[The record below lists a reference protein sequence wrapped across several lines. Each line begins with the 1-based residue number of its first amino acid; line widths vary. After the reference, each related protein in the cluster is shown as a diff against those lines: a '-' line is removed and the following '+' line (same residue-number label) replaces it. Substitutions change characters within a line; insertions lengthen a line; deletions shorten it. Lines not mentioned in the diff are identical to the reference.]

1 MLLSRNGISWEERKS
16 PRRSMT
22 GGELDPKGAGAAMK
36 SAMRSRKVQQLK
48 REIPLY
54 IMLMP
59 AVVILLV
66 YAYGPMIGNVIA
78 FQRFLPG
85 RGLFGSEFI
94 GLEENFIYVFKM
106 PTYMER
112 YI

>member
-1 MLLSRNGISWEERKS
+1 M
-16 PRRSMT
+16 
-22 GGELDPKGAGAAMK
+22 GELDPKGAGAAMK

-59 AVVILLV
+59 AVVIMLV

-85 RGLFGSEFI
+85 GLFGSEFI
-94 GLEENFIYVFKM
+94 GLENFIYVFKM
-106 PTYMER
+106 PNIWAL
-112 YI
+112 YIIRCLYPV